1 MPCISIGTY
10 DDDNESINPAER
22 VKGEEDEEEP
32 PKDMPKRRKQPKM
45 G

>member
-1 MPCISIGTY
+1 MMYCPISVGTY

-22 VKGEEDEEEP
+22 VKGEED
-32 PKDMPKRRKQPKM
+32 KPKRRKPPKM